1 MRIATAYY
9 KLLNEIVLH
18 EEFYGEQ
25 AERLQRCFSPGVIE
39 LVDDP
44 SQPGAHKTSFT
55 RNQLTNRLVS
65 VVLFCFIYFFKRRQK
80 SRRSKC

>member
-44 SQPGAHKTSFT
+44 SQPGASHKTSFN
-55 RNQLTNRLVS
+55 RNQLTNRLVLI
-65 VVLFCFIYFFKRRQK
+65 V
-80 SRRSKC
+80 